1 MTELLWLD
9 MVRKSPQLT
18 SVKLLRLDMF
28 IYICV
33 CVCTHVCASVHVCG
47 YVGVGVFVCT
57 YLCAIVVVLE
67 PDIL

>member
-9 MVRKSPQLT
+9 MARKSPQLT
-18 SVKLLRLDMF
+18 SVKLLRLEMF
-28 IYICV
+28 TYICV

-47 YVGVGVFVCT
+47 YVGVGVCT
-57 YLCAIVVVLE
+57 YLCVIAVVLE